1 MIILAF
7 QSTFPAKGT
16 TKTEAL
22 KIYSQALFQSTF
34 PAKGTTQKLPHSLK
48 WCLFQSTF
56 PAKGTT
62 LDSANARIDVDDFNP
77 RSPQRERRIPV
88 HYKRDVVISIH
99 VPRKGNDSN
108 FYQFCLYVFM
118 QQLHVFIFSHLSLYL
133 NSLSLYLNYIFLCTF
148 LGANLQHFLCA
159 TMVRTYKIR
168 GWSTSIPWSTPMCS
182 TLVR

>member
-1 MIILAF
+1 MISLISDILSVPIIF
-7 QSTFPAKGT
+7 QSTFPVKGT
-16 TKTEAL
+16 TADRTG
-22 KIYSQALFQSTF
+22 IS
-34 PAKGTTQKLPHSLK
+34 
-48 WCLFQSTF
+48 
-56 PAKGTT
+56 
-62 LDSANARIDVDDFNP
+62 
-77 RSPQRERRIPV
+77 
-88 HYKRDVVISIH
+88 VVSEISIH
-99 VPRKGNDSN
+99 VPRKGNDSK